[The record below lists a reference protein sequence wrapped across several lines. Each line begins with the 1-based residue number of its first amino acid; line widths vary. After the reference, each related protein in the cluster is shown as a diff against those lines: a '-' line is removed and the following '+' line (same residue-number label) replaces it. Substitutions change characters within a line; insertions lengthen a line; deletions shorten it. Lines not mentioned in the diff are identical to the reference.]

1 MVKRKKIYLGF
12 LRDRLRWLAFP
23 HDLASVPLA
32 DVECYTRR
40 VFIRFLARDDI
51 VVMVVAAVPSS
62 IGVFLGLVPA
72 SFGSCVVD
80 RATNRSFEQIYGRL
94 AHEREVGVVAA
105 VAGQFNLVYRTNRG
119 QWGWQARSLESLQDE
134 PEWELLCAQWAQH
147 GFADEMEVATI
158 DLISAMFFIMVLDE
172 KV

>member
-1 MVKRKKIYLGF
+1 MVKRKKNLF

-105 VAGQFNLVYRTNRG
+105 DEPWVLQC

-134 PEWELLCAQWAQH
+134 PEWELLCAQQGLPTKW
-147 GFADEMEVATI
+147 
-158 DLISAMFFIMVLDE
+158 
-172 KV
+172 K